1 LFQIRSGFN
10 NYRHISLVKSLSK
23 ILEKIVQISLVNH
36 LELNNLLYKHQYGF
50 LRPRS
55 TEHNLIHVMNNI
67 GKAINDGNYAI
78 GIFLDLR
85 KAFDV
90 FDHGILL
97 FKLQK
102 YGIVSP
108 VHD

>member
-1 LFQIRSGFN
+1 
-10 NYRHISLVKSLSK
+10 
-23 ILEKIVQISLVNH
+23 
-36 LELNNLLYKHQYGF
+36 
-50 LRPRS
+50 
-55 TEHNLIHVMNNI
+55 MNNI
-67 GKAINDGNYAI
+67 GKAINDGNYAV

-85 KAFDV
+85 NAFDV

-102 YGIVSP
+102 NGIVSP

>member
-1 LFQIRSGFN
+1 
-10 NYRHISLVKSLSK
+10 
-23 ILEKIVQISLVNH
+23 
-36 LELNNLLYKHQYGF
+36 
-50 LRPRS
+50 
-55 TEHNLIHVMNNI
+55 MNNI
-67 GKAINDGNYAI
+67 GKAINDDNYAI

-97 FKLQK
+97 SKLQK